1 MLFIIKKGVAILS
14 FVYVSLSCGNLEINI
29 DSDVSDNGGSST
41 GSSGTN
47 NSSVDY
53 GNTPISGTSSFHAVR
68 SNNGVAI
75 VGKRSGKP
83 WLSVS
88 NKSGQ
93 QTIDRDYDSDFADV
107 TSSFGNGL
115 PAEGSLN
122 GSAVAP
128 AADGGYIIGTDVTPR
143 HHSYGFSFIFKV
155 DASGNL
161 QWKKELNYSSGG
173 TRVIH
178 FVNDIKETQNGN
190 IVAVG
195 YTSGDAGNQM
205 KGQGFMIMLNS
216 QGSILWIK
224 RYGTSQCVFDS
235 LNSVVEDSNNNLIT
249 IGKREKPCPGYQCFH
264 GYACGD
270 VYFIKTD
277 AAGNSIK
284 EKKIE
289 TSYSTQG
296 TKLEM
301 LVDGNIIA
309 GGTIKEGKRQPV
321 NSAMWKF
328 NTAGDVL
335 WEWKGTA
342 KKEGNVYFQ
351 ERVNSLI
358 ISADGNSAT
367 GTGYI
372 EQSNGNGY
380 TDFIVWTVNTANGQT
395 DWTKRYEMPASQYAY
410 SILMLNPNTYLL
422 VGPKH
427 YLKIKSSD
435 GTMLESLK

>member
-1 MLFIIKKGVAILS
+1 MIYLVRNTFLLTCFILFSA
-14 FVYVSLSCGNLEINI
+14 SCGNLSINI
-29 DSDVSDNGGSST
+29 DAFDSESDGVNT
-41 GSSGTN
+41 GSSNTN

-53 GNTPISGTSSFHAVR
+53 GNTPISGTNSFFAVR
-68 SNNGVAI
+68 SGSGVVI
-75 VGKRSGKP
+75 VGERSAKP
-83 WLSVS
+83 WLSVT
-88 NKSGQ
+88 NGSGQ
-93 QTIDRDYDSDFADV
+93 QTVNKDYDSDFADV
-107 TSSFGNGL
+107 TSNFGNGL
-115 PAEGSLN
+115 PATGSLPA
-122 GSAVAP
+122 SAVAP
-128 AADGGYIIGTDVTPR
+128 AADGGYIIGTDVSPR
-143 HHSYGFSFIFKV
+143 HHSYGFSYIFKV
-155 DASGNL
+155 DSSGNL
-161 QWKKELNYSSGG
+161 QWKRELNYRSRG

-178 FVNDIKETQNGN
+178 FVRDIKETRNRN

-205 KGQGFMIMLNS
+205 KGQGFIIMLNS
-216 QGSILWIK
+216 EGSILWVK
-224 RYGTSQCVFDS
+224 RYGTNQCVFDS
-235 LNSVVEDSNNNLIT
+235 LNSVIEDSSNNIVT

-277 AAGNSIK
+277 ADGNSIK

-296 TKLEM
+296 IKLEA
-301 LVDGNIIA
+301 LADGNLIA

-321 NSAMWKF
+321 NSAMWKL

-342 KKEGNVYFQ
+342 KKVGNVFHQ

-372 EQSNGNGY
+372 KQSNGNGY

-395 DWTKRYEMPASQYAY
+395 DWTKRYEMPASQYAN
-410 SILMLNPNTYLL
+410 SILMLNPETYLL
-422 VGPKH
+422 VGPRH